1 MFVSMFLLRWK
12 LLLRLFLSCPE
23 FNSGGNWDLF
33 GAIASC

>member
-23 FNSGGNWDLF
+23 FNSGDLF